1 MDNQMKEQVIYPK
14 DLLFAALYRWK
25 TAVILGLILA
35 IVLGGLQLLKG
46 QNNGNSTDIAAY
58 EQALNDYEIQ
68 KAPVQKAVDYWKK
81 EVENHQ
87 AYLQES
93 LYVSLDPY
101 AHYRGTI
108 QLYVSTDYQIQPDK
122 TYQTPDMQAY
132 LLAAYQTILN
142 QDATVAVLAQTA
154 GLSWRLFREIYSI
167 FTNPSTGILAIQIR
181 HNDPA
186 MMDTLMVAVDA
197 QIAQAQQTLASMGT
211 HKLITLEHSS
221 NLVVDTAVSEHIRG
235 SLNHL
240 QYLQESLAQAEAD
253 LSALV
258 PPAEPQASSPSPK
271 KAIVFGVLG
280 FVAGFILVAI
290 CAWFVHMES
299 DKVYSARLL
308 RLRTG
313 VKVLG
318 TLTVTHFGLIDRCI
332 RKWEGRDLTDPA
344 QKAALLASD
353 IRNRFPAGKL
363 LLTGTGAPEDRA
375 LLVDALAAAGIQ
387 VADCGSILTSAE
399 AVEALKNVDSV
410 VLAEKCAAATCTDIF
425 NEIQIVA
432 DYDKA
437 FLGCVVL
444 NG

>member
-1 MDNQMKEQVIYPK
+1 MDNQLKEQVIYPK

-25 TAVILGLILA
+25 VAMVFGLVLA

-46 QNNGNSTDIAAY
+46 RSNANATDATTYQQAMENY
-58 EQALNDYEIQ
+58 EAQ
-68 KAPVQKAVDYWKK
+68 KAPLQQAVDHWEK

-93 LYVSLDPY
+93 LYISLDPY

-108 QLYVSTDYQIQPDK
+108 QFYISTDYQIQPDK

-132 LLAAYQTILN
+132 LLAGYQTILN
-142 QDATVAVLAQTA
+142 QDTAISALAQTA

-167 FTNPSTGILAIQIR
+167 SADLNAGTLAIQIR

-186 MMDTLMVAVDA
+186 MMETLMAAVDA
-197 QIAQAQQTLASMGT
+197 QIAQAQQTLMSMGT

-221 NLVVDTAVSEHIRG
+221 NLIVDTTINEHIAG

-240 QYLQESLAQAEAD
+240 QYLQDNLSEAEAD

-258 PPAEPQASSPSPK
+258 PPATPQPSSPSIK

-280 FVAGFILVAI
+280 FVAGLILVVI

-299 DKVYSARLL
+299 DKLYSARLL

-318 TLTVTHFGLIDRCI
+318 TLTVTHFGLIDHCI
-332 RKWEGRDLTDPA
+332 RKWEGRDLTDPTR
-344 QKAALLASD
+344 KAALLASD
-353 IRNRFPAGKL
+353 IHNRFPAGKL

-375 LLVDALAAAGIQ
+375 VLLDALTAAGIQ
-387 VADCGSILTSAE
+387 VTDCGSILTANE
-399 AVEALKNVDSV
+399 AVEALKNADGV

-425 NEIQIVA
+425 NEIQIVT
-432 DYDKA
+432 DYEKT